1 MIVILGPLPSLA
13 NTEEVSGDG
22 SVLFVVPVLVPL
34 VAVTVED
41 QDRQADIVLRVLLVQ
56 TELLVE
62 VSDLSSP
69 EDLVREQVRHL
80 VLQVPVEALTLQRF
94 SQ

>member
-13 NTEEVSGDG
+13 YTEEVSGDG

-80 VLQVPVEALTLQRF
+80 VFQVPVEALTLQRF